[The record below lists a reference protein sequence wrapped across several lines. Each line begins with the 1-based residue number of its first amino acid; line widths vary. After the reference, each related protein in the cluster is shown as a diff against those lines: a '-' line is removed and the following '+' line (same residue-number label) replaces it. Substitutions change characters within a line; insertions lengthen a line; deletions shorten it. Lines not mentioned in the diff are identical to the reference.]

1 MRQKLLK
8 ISSLVAMSILLASSL
23 LVFPV
28 NTSKDF
34 DTTHSDKSTH
44 SIVAKSDMVLSIS
57 SNIQIKVAPK
67 VFETTKKT
75 STPDGLKSILHSLN
89 INHQS
94 FNGIFYSHFYK
105 IGFHRATLRAILYP
119 FHFFF

>member
-8 ISSLVAMSILLASSL
+8 ISSLVAISILLASSL

-28 NTSKDF
+28 NTPKDF

-67 VFETTKKT
+67 VFETAKKT
-75 STPDGLKSILHSLN
+75 SMLDGLKAILHSLN
-89 INHQS
+89 INRQL
-94 FNGIFYSHFYK
+94 FNSIFYSHYYK
-105 IGFHRATLRAILYP
+105 IGFYRATLRAVLYP